1 MLQVGYGHISP
12 GTTNGKIFCILYSLI
27 GIPLLLVFMTQVLQS
42 KITFDLYWEMFS
54 CKIGDWMAV
63 TFRWL
68 YSRILC
74 RWCRARRRDA
84 ELPPGVDR
92 RSKGLAF
99 DEIGKERYMPTD
111 LVMVPITVNL
121 ILIFSFIFVGALA
134 FASWEDWDPIA
145 SAYFCFITLTTIG
158 YIIYTLSTHHIPLI
172 LISTNRFGD
181 LYPQKA
187 FLGFRE
193 DPIALMKMCFTV
205 AYCIFGKQSYE
216 DWKIG

>member
-1 MLQVGYGHISP
+1 
-12 GTTNGKIFCILYSLI
+12 
-27 GIPLLLVFMTQVLQS
+27 
-42 KITFDLYWEMFS
+42 
-54 CKIGDWMAV
+54 MAV

-216 DWKIG
+216 DWIILFILFLFRDDSAVHVHEPDAGADCGESVLDCPRAWHEGRWQ